1 MTARGRPARRAAR
14 PSTAVAWRGRPWRDL
29 RCGKAEASA
38 GLATRGKGV
47 TVQGNDVQR
56 DDVKGGDVRRMSRS
70 PLGELRP
77 RPS

>member
-1 MTARGRPARRAAR
+1 VAARDRPARRTTR
-14 PSTAVAWRGRPWRDL
+14 PCTAITWQGRPRRDL
-29 RCGKAEASA
+29 RRGKAEASA
-38 GLATRGKGV
+38 GPAIGGKGV

-56 DDVKGGDVRRMSRS
+56 DDVQGGDVRRMARS